1 MTDTTEQKTLPAAA
15 YSQLLD
21 WALAEDLG
29 GEINLQND
37 ITSAWTLGA
46 NDRASARIIA
56 RQAGVL
62 SGIEVARETFTR
74 LDPNLSFTALA
85 DNGDTVAID
94 QVLIHLDGSAHALLT
109 GERTALNFLQRLS
122 GVSTLTRH
130 FVHAI
135 EGIEGIEGAHARITD
150 TRKTTPGWR
159 HLQKW
164 AVVQGGGVNHRMGLH
179 DAVLIKENHAAA
191 CGGVDEA
198 VRRARQRAAA
208 CGREIPVF
216 VEAETLEQVQSLACL
231 GPDRIMLDNMDNET
245 MRQAV
250 ALIRAADEHIV
261 IEATGGY
268 TLETVAA
275 AAATGVDLISIG
287 ALTHSAPALD
297 LSMLFDA

>member
-1 MTDTTEQKTLPAAA
+1 MTNTTEQTPLPTEA

-29 GEINLQND
+29 GIVDLQND
-37 ITSAWTLGA
+37 LTSAWTLGD
-46 NDRASARIIA
+46 NDRAHARIIA
-56 RQAGVL
+56 RQTGVLAGVE
-62 SGIEVARETFTR
+62 IARATFAR
-74 LDPNLSFTALA
+74 LDPSLSFSALA
-85 DNGDTVAID
+85 NDGDTVEKE
-94 QVLIHLDGSAHALLT
+94 QVLIRLEGSAHALLT

-122 GVSTLTRH
+122 GVSTLTRL
-130 FVHAI
+130 FVRAI
-135 EGIEGIEGAHARITD
+135 EGSSARITD

-159 HLQKW
+159 QLQKW

-208 CGREIPVF
+208 SGREIGVY
-216 VEAETLEQVQSLACL
+216 VEAETLAQVESLVPL
-231 GPDRIMLDNMDNET
+231 GPDRIMLDNMTNDT
-245 MRQAV
+245 MRRAV
-250 ALIRAADEHIV
+250 ELIRAADPTIA

-268 TLETVAA
+268 TLQTVAA

-297 LSMLFDA
+297 LSMLFDD

>member
-1 MTDTTEQKTLPAAA
+1 MTNTTEQNTLPTAT

-29 GEINLQND
+29 GQIDLQND

-62 SGIEVARETFTR
+62 SGIEIAHATFAR
-74 LDPNLSFTALA
+74 LDPDLSFNALVA
-85 DNGDTVAID
+85 NGDTVAID
-94 QVLIHLDGSAHALLT
+94 QVLIHLEGSAHALLT

-130 FVHAI
+130 FVRAI
-135 EGIEGIEGAHARITD
+135 EGVEGAHARITD

-164 AVVQGGGVNHRMGLH
+164 AVVQGGGVNHRIGLH

-208 CGREIPVF
+208 SGREIPVF
-216 VEAETLEQVQSLACL
+216 VEAETIEQVQSLVSL

-250 ALIRAADEHIV
+250 ALIRAADEHIA